1 MDYTESIRWLYSRQ
15 ESGIKLGLTSIIRL
29 LNELKVPDPE
39 MPIIHVAGT
48 NGKGS
53 TCAFMDSILRA
64 SGHRTGLFTSPHL
77 ISFRERISL
86 DGRPANEIEIAKG
99 LTHLKE
105 LVSEWEEVPT
115 FFEITTALAFKLF
128 TEKKMDVAVV
138 EVGLGG
144 RLDSTNSI
152 LPSVCVITPISLDHQ
167 HILGESISE
176 IAKEKAGIM
185 KKGVPVISAPQHND
199 AQAVLD
205 SRAKE
210 LRTSVHYVEG
220 SCEQEHIS
228 LRGKHQLQNAALAV
242 AALENC
248 PFQINHNSYVK
259 GLAQTKW
266 RGRFDQFPQKRGKDI
281 VIDGAHNIEGARA
294 LVETWKE
301 VYGDI
306 KPVVIFAAAANKDLP
321 SLINIISQ
329 IAENFIC
336 TQPNTPR
343 KLAGREDI
351 ARLIPSHITNEYEES
366 VQNAIKKTE
375 ASDRHVLIVGSLFL
389 AGEALSILDEGNL
402 TFEPSDQ

>member
-15 ESGIKLGLTSIIRL
+15 ESGIKLGLTSIMRL

-53 TCAFMDSILRA
+53 TCAFMDSVLRA
-64 SGHRTGLFTSPHL
+64 SGYRAGLFTSPHL

-86 DGRPANEIEIAKG
+86 DGRPANEIEIAEG
-99 LTHLKE
+99 LTHLKK
-105 LVSEWEEVPT
+105 LVSEWREVPT

-144 RLDSTNSI
+144 RLDSTNAI
-152 LPSVCVITPISLDHQ
+152 IPSVCVITPISLDHQ

-185 KKGVPVISAPQHND
+185 KEGVPVISAPQHND
-199 AQAVLD
+199 AQAILD

-210 LRTSVHYVEG
+210 LGISVHYIGG
-220 SCEQEHIS
+220 SCDQDNIS
-228 LRGKHQLQNAALAV
+228 LRGKHQRQNAALAV

-248 PFQINHNSYVK
+248 PLQINRDSYAK

-266 RGRFDQFPQKRGKDI
+266 RGRFEQFPQKKGMDI

-294 LVETWKE
+294 LVETWEE
-301 VYGDI
+301 VYGDS
-306 KPVVIFAAAANKDLP
+306 KPVVIFAVAANKDLP

-329 IAENFIC
+329 IAENFIL

-343 KLAGREDI
+343 KLASPKDV
-351 ARLIPSHITNEYEES
+351 AKLIPSHISNEYEES
-366 VQNAIKKTE
+366 VQDAIKKAE
-375 ASDRHVLIVGSLFL
+375 SSNRHVLIVGSLFL

-402 TFEPSDQ
+402 AFEPSEQ